1 MEAIWILTVI
11 FTFII
16 VVSTL
21 DHRYNLR
28 KKKIEAAL
36 RMREMEMGYPPGTYS
51 DTKYKKRKKGTASEA
66 SFTEWRQGTNRAE
79 LRKGI
84 DELQERLAN
93 LETITKSRKNSSEGF
108 EDKE

>member
-1 MEAIWILTVI
+1 METIWILTVI
-11 FTFII
+11 FSFII

-51 DTKYKKRKKGTASEA
+51 NLTYRKLKKGAASEA

-84 DELQERLAN
+84 DELQGRLAN
-93 LETITKSRKNSSEGF
+93 LETIMKSRKNSFEGF
-108 EDKE
+108 VNKE

>member
-21 DHRYNLR
+21 DHRYTLR

-51 DTKYKKRKKGTASEA
+51 DSKYQKRKKGKDSEVN
-66 SFTEWRQGTNRAE
+66 FTEWRQGTNRAE

-84 DELQERLAN
+84 DELQDRLAN
-93 LETITKSRKNSSEGF
+93 LETIMHSRKDSSEGLQ
-108 EDKE
+108 DKE